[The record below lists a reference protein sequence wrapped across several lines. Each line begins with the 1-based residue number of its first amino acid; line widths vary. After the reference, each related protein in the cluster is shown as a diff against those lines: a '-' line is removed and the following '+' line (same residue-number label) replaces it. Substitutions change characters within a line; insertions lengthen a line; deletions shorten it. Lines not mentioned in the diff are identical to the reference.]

1 MIDPLILV
9 AAEPVKSLNAWDI
22 ALLLILPVLVIGLS
36 WRLRL
41 GVIRDVS
48 IGTLRCIGQ
57 LVAVG
62 LVISWIFARSQWYWV
77 LLALAVMVTVAG
89 LTAAR
94 NAKVKIPGLGPAL
107 TGILAICTGITLI
120 YVGEAIV
127 GVEGWDARYLIPLG
141 GMLLG
146 NAMTAATLGT
156 ERFVSDVRQSRLEVE
171 SWLALG
177 AAPRRAADR
186 AIRAAIR
193 AAMTP
198 TLNVL
203 MVVGIVK
210 LPGMMTGQILGGS
223 PPIQAAMYQI
233 LIMLGI
239 LFTDCLAATLTLL
252 FVYRRLFTKHWQL
265 EQTVLNGGK

>member
-1 MIDPLILV
+1 VTSLLL
-9 AAEPVKSLNAWDI
+9 AEAKQVHHLDEWDI

-36 WRLRL
+36 RWLRL

-77 LLALAVMVTVAG
+77 LLALTVMITVAG

-94 NAKVKIPGLGPAL
+94 NAKVKVPGLGPAI

-146 NAMTAATLGT
+146 NAMTAATLAT
-156 ERFVSDVRQSRLEVE
+156 ERFVSDIRQSRLEVE

-177 AAPRRAADR
+177 ASPRRATDR
-186 AIRAAIR
+186 PLRAAIR

-198 TLNVL
+198 TINVL

-252 FVYRRLFTKHWQL
+252 FVYRRLFTKRWQL
-265 EQTVLNGGK
+265 GRAMLDGGK